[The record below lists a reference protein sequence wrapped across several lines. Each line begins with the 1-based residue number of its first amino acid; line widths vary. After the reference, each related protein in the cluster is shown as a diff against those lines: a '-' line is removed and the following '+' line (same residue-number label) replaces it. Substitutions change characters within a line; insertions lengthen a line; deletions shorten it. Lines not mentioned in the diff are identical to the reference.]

1 MVYNINYFIFAIY
14 LQIME
19 EKNITEQESLL
30 IIQQMINKSKQQL
43 HDRSKYFFMW
53 GIAVFVC
60 AIAQYIMLKMLM
72 THTQRVWLLMPVLA
86 MVHVIIASREIKK
99 QKVVTHNNNAI
110 RSLWLALGISFFI
123 LAIMAQK
130 ISFDMLPFLILF
142 YGIGTFTTGRI
153 IQFKPLVFGG
163 LSCFILCIAVNYIDG
178 AEKLL
183 ILALSVLVSYIIPAI
198 FLKREFKN
206 QHA

>member
-1 MVYNINYFIFAIY
+1 MQYIY
-14 LQIME
+14 KIME
-19 EKNITEQESLL
+19 EKNITEKESLL
-30 IIQQMINKSKQQL
+30 IIEQMISKSKQQL

-53 GIAVFVC
+53 GIAVFLC
-60 AIAQYIMLKMLM
+60 AIAQYVMLKMLM
-72 THTQRVWLLMPVLA
+72 THTQRVWLLMPVLVL
-86 MVHVIIASREIKK
+86 VHIFIASKELRKE
-99 QKVVTHNNNAI
+99 KVVTYNNKAI

-123 LAIMAQK
+123 LAIMSAR

-163 LSCFILCIAVNYIDG
+163 LSCFVLCIAVNYIDG

-198 FLKREFKN
+198 LLKREFKN
-206 QHA
+206 QQA